1 MRHHALRRGLVVCAV
16 VASVC
21 GTIGYQQS
29 ETAAHR
35 EPNLWNA
42 LYLTVQLFALHAP
55 HFEGPLPWTLE
66 LARWLAPTTFLL
78 GLFEAVRGVL
88 RQESSH
94 RALSRLHGHAVICGL
109 GQKGLELA
117 CHLGDGRSAP
127 GWAGVVVIDQAPRPD
142 LVVECERAGAIV
154 ITGDA
159 TRPDTL
165 GEARVEQ
172 AARLFAVCP
181 EDATNC
187 EIAAQVSHLRAARGG
202 AALECIVHV
211 SRAELREA
219 LRQTLP
225 ALANAGSIQPRF
237 VDAFDPE
244 ALDLILYGLPLDHGG
259 IGPKDPRAA
268 HLIILGL
275 GRMGRALALRAAQ
288 LGVFANEKRLRI
300 SVIDRRAETH
310 QAELLFR
317 HPEMAAVADLQFHP
331 IEATSPEARHLI
343 QGWCSDPNTLPSIAI
358 CYGDE
363 SVALEIALR
372 LLPLFALNETR
383 IAVRMSRQTGMA
395 HLLGLLR
402 AQPAKAEAA
411 ATPSTADAS
420 GESLRLRRALSRLH
434 PFGMEE
440 RFARLADAD
449 AESVENAAQGIHRAY
464 VELTLRH
471 LREADG
477 DVAAAKANPELQDWS
492 GLSEDLRESNRQ
504 QAAHLVFKLRAI
516 GREMVPAEANRPAVE
531 KFTTDELELL
541 AKMEHARWVVE
552 RKIAGWTLGERKHI
566 ERRESPSLVPWEQLP
581 AAIREYDRAAILRI
595 PALLRAI
602 GKKICRL

>member
-288 LGVFANEKRLRI
+288 LGV
-300 SVIDRRAETH
+300 
-310 QAELLFR
+310 
-317 HPEMAAVADLQFHP
+317 
-331 IEATSPEARHLI
+331 EATSPEARHLI